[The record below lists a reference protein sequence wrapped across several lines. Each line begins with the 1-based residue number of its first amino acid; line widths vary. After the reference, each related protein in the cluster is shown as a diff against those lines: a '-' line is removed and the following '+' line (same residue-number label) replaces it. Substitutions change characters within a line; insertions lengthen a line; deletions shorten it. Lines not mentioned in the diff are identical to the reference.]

1 MCGCISFHVVICEC
15 ICLCQSCLMPA
26 DLVYLLVC
34 EYYLLFVNFLCL
46 LSSLLLC
53 LCHSL
58 WVLFILFTNCWSLSL
73 ALSLLARMWVLPLIF
88 PTHCLLTT
96 FLLCLCSPGSECHLL
111 FVLFAAC
118 WHLTLSLLIGCE
130 CHLLFIYC
138 LLTYPPPVA
147 SLWVPPLI
155 HLILC
160 LIFLI
165 ARLWVPV
172 VCCIHCLMTSLL
184 LYLSP
189 SACEYGPC
197 FALFVFLP
205 PNLSH
210 VSAPKGVSS
219 APLFIPLSVS

>member
-26 DLVYLLVC
+26 DLVCLLVC

-111 FVLFAAC
+111 FVLFC
-118 WHLTLSLLIGCE
+118 
-130 CHLLFIYC
+130 C
-138 LLTYPPPVA
+138 LLTSHSFSAYRMWVPSLVHLLPADLSTTCCQLVSATTYSSYSLPNLPHCQVVSA
-147 SLWVPPLI
+147 CCLLYSLPDDISPAISLPISLWVWPLF
-155 HLILC
+155 C
-160 LIFLI
+160 S
-165 ARLWVPV
+165 
-172 VCCIHCLMTSLL
+172 VC
-184 LYLSP
+184 
-189 SACEYGPC
+189 
-197 FALFVFLP
+197 
-205 PNLSH
+205 
-210 VSAPKGVSS
+210 VSAS
-219 APLFIPLSVS
+219 